1 MNKTLALDLEGTL
14 ISNAVSAFPR
24 SGLYD
29 FLSFCREKF
38 DRLVIFTS
46 VPQATAIRIMGIL
59 AAEGSTPV
67 WFADLDVFT
76 CERHMQKDLGRI
88 GHPGSVWLVDDQE
101 AYILP
106 GQRDQWVP
114 IQEFMPPFVQ
124 EDYEL
129 ARVREALLESLDG
142 MEDVYLANQVIE
154 RNRSGEEGT
163 ATLAE
168 GEARLGRAH
177 LSAAEALAD
186 LPDTLSP
193 EAGETFARVV

>member
-76 CERHMQKDLGRI
+76 CERHMQKDLERI
-88 GHPGSVWLVDDQE
+88 AQHGSVWLVDDQE
-101 AYILP
+101 AYILS
-106 GQRDQWVP
+106 GQRDQWIPVC
-114 IQEFMPPFVQ
+114 EFMPPFTQ
-124 EDYEL
+124 EDEEL
-129 ARVREALLESLDG
+129 ARVK
-142 MEDVYLANQVIE
+142 
-154 RNRSGEEGT
+154 
-163 ATLAE
+163 AE
-168 GEARLGRAH
+168 IIDK
-177 LSAAEALAD
+177 LS
-186 LPDTLSP
+186 TRRIS
-193 EAGETFARVV
+193 